1 MRWRRVSTRQLALEG
16 NTGCLCERKNLPR
29 SRNLQLENSNYAFS
43 NAFAGFVYGE
53 ASTSVKTRAHTHT
66 AERRRNCILVE
77 KFNVF
82 LFHFPEL
89 SALFA
94 WERIRQVKRRH
105 SIWSVCM
112 CDSRH
117 SRSVL
122 MCSKLYI
129 YSWLL
134 SIIVL
139 AAKWRLSWK
148 LLLLISSFSRSIFSV
163 INSFFV
169 SSHLASSFTFRAR
182 EAEFVRKY
190 LVEFRI

>member
-1 MRWRRVSTRQLALEG
+1 MATREHSTASAGRQYWLFVWAKESPTFPKSSTWKFELRLFQCIRWVRVWRSEYKRENTR
-16 NTGCLCERKNLPR
+16 T
-29 SRNLQLENSNYAFS
+29 
-43 NAFAGFVYGE
+43 
-53 ASTSVKTRAHTHT
+53 HTHT

-182 EAEFVRKY
+182 AAEFVRKY
-190 LVEFRI
+190 LV